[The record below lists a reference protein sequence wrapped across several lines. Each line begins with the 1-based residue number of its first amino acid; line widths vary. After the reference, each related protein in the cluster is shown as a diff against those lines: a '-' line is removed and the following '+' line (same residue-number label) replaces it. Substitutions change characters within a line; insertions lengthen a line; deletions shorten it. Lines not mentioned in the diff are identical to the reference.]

1 MKKILIVLATTF
13 ISFSVFADHP
23 NSSAVTEVTNAV
35 KAFNKAYE
43 TNDVEGYFNHYANDA
58 MLYFYGDRWE
68 VSTYHEY
75 WKTAVVGAGG
85 GVEKNMQSDLQVK
98 VTSGGDTAV
107 TAYFVEN
114 RSRSPE
120 GDINEEKAYESDVWQ
135 KIDGVWKI
143 ISLHYSVIPPE

>member
-1 MKKILIVLATTF
+1 MKKVLIVLAAMF
-13 ISFSVFADHP
+13 ISFSVLADNS

-98 VTSGGDTAV
+98 VTSGGDTAI

-120 GDINEEKAYESDVWQ
+120 GDINEEKGYESDVWQ

-143 ISLHYSVIPPE
+143 ISLHYSVIPSE

>member
-1 MKKILIVLATTF
+1 MKKILIVLTTTF

>member
-1 MKKILIVLATTF
+1 MKKVLIVLAATC
-13 ISFSVFADHP
+13 ISFSVLADQT
-23 NSSAVTEVTNAV
+23 NSSAATEVTNAV

-98 VTSGGDTAV
+98 VTSGGDTAIA
-107 TAYFVEN
+107 AYFVEN

-120 GDINEEKAYESDVWQ
+120 GEINEEKAYESDVWQ

-143 ISLHYSVIPPE
+143 ISMHYSVIPPE

>member
-1 MKKILIVLATTF
+1 MIVLATIF
-13 ISFSVFADHP
+13 ISFSVFADNH
-23 NSSAVTEVTNAV
+23 NSSAATEVKNATI
-35 KAFNKAYE
+35 AFNKAYE
-43 TNDVEGYFNHYANDA
+43 TNDVEGYFNMYADDA
-58 MLYFYGDRWE
+58 MLYFYGNRWE

-98 VTSGGDTAV
+98 VTSGGDTAIA
-107 TAYFVEN
+107 AYFVEN

-120 GDINEEKAYESDVWQ
+120 GDINEEKGYESGVWQ

>member
-1 MKKILIVLATTF
+1 MKKVLIVLAATF
-13 ISFSVFADHP
+13 ISFSVLADNP

-68 VSTYHEY
+68 VATYHEY
-75 WKTAVVGAGG
+75 WKTAVVEAGG

-98 VTSGGDTAV
+98 VTSGGDTAIA
-107 TAYFVEN
+107 AYFVEN

-120 GDINEEKAYESDVWQ
+120 GDINEEKGYESDVWQ
-135 KIDGVWKI
+135 KIDGVWEI
-143 ISLHYSVIPPE
+143 ISLHYSVIPSE